1 MTLKSGFVTVI
12 GRPNVGKS
20 TFTNY
25 LTGRKISIMS
35 PKPQT
40 TRNTIRAILTNE
52 LGQIVFMDTPGIHKP
67 KNKLG
72 DFMVKQALGSLNDV
86 DLVIYMVEPI
96 REDILNEDLEILEN
110 LKDVQTNKI
119 LIINKIDKYEKKDVL
134 NTIDKYSK
142 LGDFKEII
150 PMSIIKEDNTQDIEG
165 IIFNYLEEGPMY
177 FGEDEVTDQPEKMVV
192 AEYIR
197 EKLLLFLKEEVP
209 HGIGVEVITFK
220 ERENKN
226 LIDIEATIYCEKK
239 SHKGIIIGKKGSM
252 LKKIGQSARMDIERL
267 LGTKVYLTLWVKIK
281 EDWRNS
287 NSMLKNLGYNDK

>member
-52 LGQIVFMDTPGIHKP
+52 LGQVVFMDTPGIHKP

-96 REDILNEDLEILEN
+96 RGDIQSEDLDILSN
-110 LKDVQTNKI
+110 LSEVKTNKI
-119 LIINKIDKYEKKDVL
+119 LIINKVDKYEKKDIL

-142 LGDFKEII
+142 LVDFKEII
-150 PMSIIKEDNTQDIEG
+150 PMSIIKEDNTKDIEK
-165 IIFNYLEEGPMY
+165 IIFNYLEKGPMY
-177 FGEDEVTDQPEKMVV
+177 FGEDEVTDQPEKVV
-192 AEYIR
+192 VSEYIR

-209 HGIGVEVITFK
+209 HGIGVEVVTLK
-220 ERENKN
+220 ERTNKN

-239 SHKGIIIGKKGSM
+239 SHKGIIIGKQGSM
-252 LKKIGQSARMDIERL
+252 LKKIGKSARLDIEKL